1 MVGTDGDRIVNEAT
15 KILTEKNNQ
24 VETPGLELNPYGDG
38 KAAERIVDIL
48 VSDLTGKVR
57 LTSDWITP

>member
-24 VETPGLELNPYGDG
+24 VETPELKLNPYGDG
-38 KAAERIVDIL
+38 KAAERIADIL
-48 VSDLTGKVR
+48 VSDLTGKAR